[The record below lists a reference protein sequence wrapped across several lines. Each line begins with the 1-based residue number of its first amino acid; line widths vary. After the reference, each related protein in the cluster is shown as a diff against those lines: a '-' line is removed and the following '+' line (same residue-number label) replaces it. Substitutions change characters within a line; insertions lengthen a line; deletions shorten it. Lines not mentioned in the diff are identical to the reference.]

1 MADELEPD
9 EVIALVFEECIYD
22 DIRPKAFHKILYF
35 VDKELEREHLSVDL
49 PIFWYMYGA
58 VVATSGTEATF
69 EKSVDGTSVET
80 SVTASDIDASQ
91 NTIHRGRKAVN
102 RALDR
107 YYDGGIEG
115 LTDEMYDEAPYEV
128 QRHYRRLDQQL
139 EAASDEGQ
147 MTLDGGKNEKRTRKT
162 LYDFIEAFPE
172 EEFPEFSNDLSIWYR
187 LMSADLDS
195 EDYDPQRAQELSED
209 FWRLFCLELACRENN
224 GLSRE
229 DIARELKGV
238 SNVEDAKQSIRN
250 DLLEKERK
258 KARKN
263 AQGDEAALKAAEAL
277 VIPHLEFTLVRN
289 V

>member
-1 MADELEPD
+1 MTEELEPD

-35 VDKELEREHLSVDL
+35 VDKELEREHLSADL

-58 VVATSGTEATF
+58 VVATSDTEATF
-69 EKSVDGTSVET
+69 DTEDDGTTVRC
-80 SVTASDIDASQ
+80 SVTASDIDASE
-91 NTIHRGRKAVN
+91 NAIRRGRKAVN

-115 LTDEMYDEAPYEV
+115 LTDEMYDEASYEV

-139 EAASDEGQ
+139 EAAADEGQ
-147 MTLDGGKNEKRTRKT
+147 MTLDGGKNEKRTRET

-172 EEFPEFSNDLSIWYR
+172 DEFPEFSDDLSIWYR

-195 EDYDPQRAQELSED
+195 EDYDPDRAQDLAEN

-224 GLSRE
+224 GLTRE
-229 DIARELKGV
+229 DIARELKGI
-238 SNVEDAKQSIRN
+238 SNVEDAKQRIRS

-258 KARKN
+258 KARGN
-263 AQGDEAALKAAEAL
+263 AQGDEAALRAAESL
-277 VIPHLEFTLVRN
+277 VIPHLDFTVARN